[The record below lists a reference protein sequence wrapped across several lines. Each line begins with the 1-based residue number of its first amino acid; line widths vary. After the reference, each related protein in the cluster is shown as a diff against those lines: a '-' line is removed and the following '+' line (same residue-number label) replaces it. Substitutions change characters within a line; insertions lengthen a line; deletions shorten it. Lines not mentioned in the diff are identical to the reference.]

1 MSRFLSPRFAGLEVY
16 TPGEQPTDQQYVK
29 LNTNESPYPPSP
41 GVFERLGRMEIGRLN
56 LYPDPTGHSLKRALA
71 RLYGVTPDQIF
82 LANGSDEIL
91 NFAFMAFCDQDRKV
105 AFPAISY
112 GFYPV
117 YAQLY
122 GLDALELPLKQDF
135 SIDPADYCGLH
146 RNIVIANP
154 NAPTGLTLSVAQ
166 VEEIVRSNPDHVVL
180 IDEAYVDF
188 GAESCLALVARYDN
202 LLIARTYS
210 KSRSMAGA
218 RLGFAIAQPELIADL
233 ERIKFSTNPYNINRL
248 TLAAGEAAVEE
259 DDYYQAKCRDI
270 ATTREMAARD
280 LAALGFELTDSK
292 ANFLFARHP
301 NLSGGAVYEGLKALG
316 VLVRHFDK
324 PGISDYLRIT
334 VGTPEQ
340 MNRLVA
346 ALKTL
351 LREAHF

>member
-1 MSRFLSPRFAGLEVY
+1 MNKLSRPL
-16 TPGEQPTDQQYVK
+16 
-29 LNTNESPYPPSP
+29 PYDHIALVLQGGGALGSYQA
-41 GVFERLGRMEIGRLN
+41 GVFEGLAQMEIGRLN
-56 LYPDPTGHSLKRALA
+56 LYPDPTGHALTQALA
-71 RLYGVTPDQIF
+71 SLYDVTPDQIF
-82 LANGSDEIL
+82 LGNGSDEIL
-91 NFAFMAFCDQDRKV
+91 SFAFMAFCDQDRKV
-105 AFPAISY
+105 AFPSISY

-122 GLDALELPLKQDF
+122 GLDALEIPLKDDF
-135 SIDPADYCGLH
+135 SIDPADYCDLR

-154 NAPTGLTLSVAQ
+154 NAPTGLALSVAQ
-166 VEEIVRSNPDHVVL
+166 VEEIVRSNPNHVVL

-188 GAESCLALVARYDN
+188 GAESCLPLVDRYDN

-248 TLAAGEAAVEE
+248 TLVAGKVAVEE
-259 DDYYQAKCRDI
+259 DDYYQAKCRDV

-301 NLSGGAVYEGLKALG
+301 DLEGGAVYRGLKELG

-340 MNRLVA
+340 MDRLVS
-346 ALKTL
+346 ALKKL
-351 LREAHF
+351 LSQTRF